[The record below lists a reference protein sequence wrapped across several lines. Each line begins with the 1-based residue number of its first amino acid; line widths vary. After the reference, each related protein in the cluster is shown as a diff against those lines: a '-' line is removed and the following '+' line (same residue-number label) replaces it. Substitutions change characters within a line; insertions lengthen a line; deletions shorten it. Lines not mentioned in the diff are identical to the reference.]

1 MRFGICTGP
10 ENIELLEK
18 LGYDYIE
25 LNASKMLT
33 LSEEE
38 LESIREKLNA
48 SKIKCEAVN
57 VLFPKTMSI
66 IGGTT
71 TEEELTEF
79 LHKVMKIIQF
89 LGAKVAVFGSGKS
102 EKMSR
107 ASGVG
112 TGVSGTGEKS
122 SSDWRNCRTVWSKNC
137 NRTIKPCRNKPDQ
150 YHVGGSYLRIRC
162 CT

>member
-48 SKIKCEAVN
+48 SKIKCEAFFFQRQCP
-57 VLFPKTMSI
+57 LL
-66 IGGTT
+66 
-71 TEEELTEF
+71 EEQQL
-79 LHKVMKIIQF
+79 
-89 LGAKVAVFGSGKS
+89 
-102 EKMSR
+102 R
-107 ASGVG
+107 
-112 TGVSGTGEKS
+112 
-122 SSDWRNCRTVWSKNC
+122 RN
-137 NRTIKPCRNKPDQ
+137 
-150 YHVGGSYLRIRC
+150 
-162 CT
+162 

>member
-79 LHKVMKIIQF
+79 LHKVMKITF
-89 LGAKVAVFGSGKS
+89 LGAKVAVLAV
-102 EKMSR
+102 EK
-107 ASGVG
+107 
-112 TGVSGTGEKS
+112 
-122 SSDWRNCRTVWSKNC
+122 
-137 NRTIKPCRNKPDQ
+137 
-150 YHVGGSYLRIRC
+150 
-162 CT
+162 

>member
-57 VLFPKTMSI
+57 VLFQRQCPLL
-66 IGGTT
+66 
-71 TEEELTEF
+71 EEQQL
-79 LHKVMKIIQF
+79 
-89 LGAKVAVFGSGKS
+89 
-102 EKMSR
+102 R
-107 ASGVG
+107 
-112 TGVSGTGEKS
+112 
-122 SSDWRNCRTVWSKNC
+122 RN
-137 NRTIKPCRNKPDQ
+137 
-150 YHVGGSYLRIRC
+150 
-162 CT
+162 